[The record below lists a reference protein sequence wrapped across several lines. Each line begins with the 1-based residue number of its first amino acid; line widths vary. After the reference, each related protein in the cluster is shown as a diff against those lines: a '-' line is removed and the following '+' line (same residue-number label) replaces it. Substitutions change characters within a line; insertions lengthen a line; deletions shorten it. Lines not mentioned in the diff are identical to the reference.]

1 MKRLV
6 PNDAVM
12 IPEHAECVFTGEIFA
27 VYQWQQQLFD
37 GSYDTF
43 EMLRRPDTTSVMGV
57 VDGQLIVLD
66 EEQPNSGKR
75 RSFPGGRVDQTDAD
89 IIAAAQREVLEETG
103 YTFAHWR
110 LVHVWQ
116 PIKKMEWFV
125 YYVLAWDVTGQQSTH
140 HDPGEKITVELLDF
154 AEVKRLAEQRV
165 GFLHEVAELFEGVAS
180 TEDLLGL
187 AEFSGKTVD
196 T

>member
-1 MKRLV
+1 
-6 PNDAVM
+6 M